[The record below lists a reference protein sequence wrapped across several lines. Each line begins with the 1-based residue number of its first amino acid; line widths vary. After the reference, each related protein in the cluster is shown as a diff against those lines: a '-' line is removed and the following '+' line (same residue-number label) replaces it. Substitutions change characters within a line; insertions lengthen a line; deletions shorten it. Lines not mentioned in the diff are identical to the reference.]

1 MKYRILTVHG
11 SDHLN
16 KNASNIIVNRQS
28 VGRAVTHTRV
38 FKLHPTV
45 SSSASS
51 IIPKEFSDLLFLT
64 FAKML

>member
-1 MKYRILTVHG
+1 MKHRILAVHG

-28 VGRAVTHTRV
+28 VGRTDTHTRV

-45 SSSASS
+45 SSSVSPT
-51 IIPKEFSDLLFLT
+51 IPKEFSDQLFLS